1 MNPNVEKL
9 NTIETKIDKKLAKLN
24 FTKGQQSAQ
33 VTSKKIDGIESQSL
47 VVKNSEEIKEI
58 EDQLEDLKNI
68 CLLNEKTI
76 QQ

>member
-1 MNPNVEKL
+1 VNPNVEKL